1 MLNSPGFEVNF
12 FLSQIQMFSR
22 AIVRRCYSTPKA
34 ASQLWVKHNGSP
46 STQVST
52 KTCINIDDF
61 ADKVKQKLNTNSQV
75 AFFTSLDKEPLDPG
89 LTVKE
94 LLKPDLINTSKIPLL
109 VKIIP
114 PTQDSI
120 ATKTI
125 YIGETDEDG
134 EFMGEY
140 KRRILRNDHDLMKVI
155 KPEAQGLIHPSSP
168 DDVLLSFDDIKDGEK
183 YQLYKFAQNFQSWQK
198 KEADAMEAETLL
210 SMKTYL
216 MEKLLASSIDLPT
229 DIYDSTGKQIQE
241 WDGILLSGD
250 TLYLLEAKHSV
261 SIEKI
266 KKIADRVKK
275 FPQIMKLSA
284 EKVFD
289 VKDRKIVGIA
299 CGTRFPSGCR
309 EEAHRLG
316 LMAVYPSGSRYRVD
330 GKIDFDYAIQR

>member
-1 MLNSPGFEVNF
+1 ML
-12 FLSQIQMFSR
+12 SR
-22 AIVRRCYSTPKA
+22 AIGRRCYSTPKA
-34 ASQLWVKHNGSP
+34 ASNLWVKHNGSP

-52 KTCINIDDF
+52 KSCINIDDF
-61 ADKVKQKLNTNSQV
+61 AKKVRQKLNTNCQV
-75 AFFTSLDKEPLDPG
+75 ALFTSFDKEPLDPG
-89 LTVKE
+89 LTIKE
-94 LLKPDLINTSKIPLL
+94 LIKTEFKNNSGESPLL

-114 PTQDSI
+114 ATQHSI

-125 YIGETDEDG
+125 YIGETNEDG

-140 KRRILRNDHDLMKVI
+140 KRFKLRNDHDLKKVI
-155 KPEAQGLIHPSSP
+155 MDAQGLIHPSSP
-168 DDVLLSFDDIKDGEK
+168 DDVLLNFEDIKDGEK
-183 YQLYKFAQNFQSWQK
+183 YQLYKFGQNFHSWQK
-198 KEADAMEAETLL
+198 KDPDAMEAETLL
-210 SMKTYL
+210 SVKTLL
-216 MEKLLASSIDLPT
+216 MEKLLATSIDLPT

-250 TLYLLEAKHSV
+250 TLYLLEAKYLM

-266 KKIADRVKK
+266 EKIAERVNR

-289 VKDRKIVGIA
+289 VEDRKIVGIA
-299 CGTRFPSGCR
+299 CGTRFPGGCR

-316 LMAVYPSGSRYRVD
+316 LMAVYPSGIRYRVD

>member
-1 MLNSPGFEVNF
+1 
-12 FLSQIQMFSR
+12 MFSR
-22 AIVRRCYSTPKA
+22 AIGRRCYSTPKA
-34 ASQLWVKHNGSP
+34 ASKLWVKHNGSP
-46 STQVST
+46 SVKVSI
-52 KTCINIDDF
+52 KSCIDIDDF
-61 ADKVKQKLNTNSQV
+61 AKKVKHELNTNSQV
-75 AFFTSLDKEPLDPG
+75 AFFTSLDKEPIKPW
-89 LTVKE
+89 LTIKE
-94 LLKPDLINTSKIPLL
+94 LIKTEFKNNSGESPLL

-114 PTQDSI
+114 ATQDSI

-140 KRRILRNDHDLMKVI
+140 KRRILRNDHDLMKLI
-155 KPEAQGLIHPSSP
+155 KNSDGLIHLSSP

>member
-1 MLNSPGFEVNF
+1 M
-12 FLSQIQMFSR
+12 ISR
-22 AIVRRCYSTPKA
+22 ASGRRCYSSPKA

-52 KTCINIDDF
+52 KSCINIDDF
-61 ADKVKQKLNTNSQV
+61 GKKVKQELNTNFQV
-75 AFFTSLDKEPLDPG
+75 ALFTSLDNEPIKPW
-89 LTVKE
+89 LTIKE
-94 LLKPDLINTSKIPLL
+94 LIKTEFKNNSGETPLL

-120 ATKTI
+120 ATKTV
-125 YIGETDEDG
+125 YIGETNEDG

-140 KRRILRNDHDLMKVI
+140 KRRLLRNDHDLMKVI
-155 KPEAQGLIHPSSP
+155 KEAQGLIHLSSQ

-210 SMKTYL
+210 SMKSYL
-216 MEKLLASSIDLPT
+216 MEKLLASSIDFPT

-250 TLYLLEAKHSV
+250 TLYLLEAKHSM

-266 KKIADRVKK
+266 KKIADRVEQ

-289 VKDRKIVGIA
+289 VKDRKIVGVA
-299 CGTRFPSGCR
+299 CGTRFPIGCR

-316 LMAVYPSGSRYRVD
+316 LMVVSPSGSRYKVD
-330 GKIDFDYAIQR
+330 GKVEFDYTIQR

>member
-1 MLNSPGFEVNF
+1 
-12 FLSQIQMFSR
+12 MFSR
-22 AIVRRCYSTPKA
+22 AIGRRWYSTPKA

-46 STQVST
+46 STKVST
-52 KTCINIDDF
+52 KSCINLDDF
-61 ADKVKQKLNTNSQV
+61 ADKVKQKLNTNGQV

-109 VKIIP
+109 VKIFP
-114 PTQDSI
+114 PTQHSI

-140 KRRILRNDHDLMKVI
+140 KRRILRNDHDLMKLI
-155 KPEAQGLIHPSSP
+155 KNSDGLIHLSSP

-250 TLYLLEAKHSV
+250 TLYLLEAKHSM
-261 SIEKI
+261 SIEKV
-266 KKIADRVKK
+266 KKIADRVKQ

>member
-1 MLNSPGFEVNF
+1 
-12 FLSQIQMFSR
+12 MFSR
-22 AIVRRCYSTPKA
+22 AFVPCRLRYYSTPTKNLK
-34 ASQLWVKHNGSP
+34 LWIKHNGSP

-52 KTCINIDDF
+52 KSCINLDDF

-75 AFFTSLDKEPLDPG
+75 AIFTSLEKKALRPG
-89 LTVKE
+89 LTIKD
-94 LLKPDLINTSKIPLL
+94 LLKTNEFKSNTDETPLL
-109 VKIIP
+109 VKFIP
-114 PTQDSI
+114 ATPDSI
-120 ATKTI
+120 ATKAI

-134 EFMGEY
+134 DFMGEY

-155 KPEAQGLIHPSSP
+155 KPEAQGLIHLSSP

-210 SMKTYL
+210 SMKTFL

-250 TLYLLEAKHSV
+250 TLYLLEAKHSM
-261 SIEKI
+261 SIEKVM
-266 KKIADRVKK
+266 KIADRVKQ
-275 FPQIMKLSA
+275 FPLIMKLSA
-284 EKVFD
+284 EKMFD
-289 VKDRKIVGIA
+289 VKDKKIVGIA

-316 LMAVYPSGSRYRVD
+316 LMVVYPSGSRYRVD
-330 GKIDFDYAIQR
+330 GKIDFDYIIQR

>member
-1 MLNSPGFEVNF
+1 
-12 FLSQIQMFSR
+12 MFSR
-22 AIVRRCYSTPKA
+22 AIGRRCYSTPKA
-34 ASQLWVKHNGSP
+34 ASKLWVKHNGSP
-46 STQVST
+46 SVKVSI
-52 KTCINIDDF
+52 KSCIDIDDF
-61 ADKVKQKLNTNSQV
+61 AKKVKHELNTNSQV
-75 AFFTSLDKEPLDPG
+75 AFFTSLDKEPIKPW
-89 LTVKE
+89 LTIKE
-94 LLKPDLINTSKIPLL
+94 LIKTEFKNNSGESPLL

-114 PTQDSI
+114 ATQDSI

>member
-1 MLNSPGFEVNF
+1 
-12 FLSQIQMFSR
+12 MFSR
-22 AIVRRCYSTPKA
+22 AIGRRWYSTPKA
-34 ASQLWVKHNGSP
+34 ASQLWVKHNRSP
-46 STQVST
+46 SVKVSI
-52 KTCINIDDF
+52 KSCIDIDDF

-75 AFFTSLDKEPLDPG
+75 AFFTSLDKEPIKPW
-89 LTVKE
+89 LTIKE
-94 LLKPDLINTSKIPLL
+94 LIKTEFKNNSGESPLL

-140 KRRILRNDHDLMKVI
+140 KRRILRNDNDLMKLI
-155 KPEAQGLIHPSSP
+155 KNSDGLIHLSSP

>member
-1 MLNSPGFEVNF
+1 
-12 FLSQIQMFSR
+12 MFSR
-22 AIVRRCYSTPKA
+22 AIGRRCYSTPKA
-34 ASQLWVKHNGSP
+34 ASKLWVKHNGSP

-61 ADKVKQKLNTNSQV
+61 ADKVKQKLNTNCQV
-75 AFFTSLDKEPLDPG
+75 ALFTSLDKEPIKPW
-89 LTVKE
+89 LTIKE
-94 LLKPDLINTSKIPLL
+94 LIKTEFKNNSGESPLL

-114 PTQDSI
+114 ATQDQI
-120 ATKTI
+120 TAKTI

-140 KRRILRNDHDLMKVI
+140 KQRTLRNDHDLMKVI
-155 KPEAQGLIHPSSP
+155 KEAQGLIHPSFP
-168 DDVLLSFDDIKDGEK
+168 EKVLISFDDIKDGEK

-216 MEKLLASSIDLPT
+216 MEKLLALSIDLPT